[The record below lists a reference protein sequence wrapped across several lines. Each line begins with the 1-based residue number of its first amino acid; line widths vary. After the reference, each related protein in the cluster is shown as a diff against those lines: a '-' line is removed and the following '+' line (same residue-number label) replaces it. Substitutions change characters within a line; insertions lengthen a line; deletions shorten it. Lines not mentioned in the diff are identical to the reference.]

1 MSVLTFSVPAMKCQ
15 GCVATISDALASA
28 QSKNKEIKQFSV
40 DLENKTVSV
49 DSTLSTDSVISI
61 IKTVGFEATLTN

>member
-1 MSVLTFSVPAMKCQ
+1 MPILSFAVPMMKCQ
-15 GCVATISDALASA
+15 GCVSAITDALASA